1 MDASVIEFIQTVGFP
16 IAACVVLYYSNE
28 KNNERHREEV
38 NELSKAIDNNT
49 IVMTQILE
57 RMKKNE

>member
-1 MDASVIEFIQTVGFP
+1 MDTSVIDFIQTVGFP

-49 IVMTQILE
+49 LVMTQLLE
-57 RMKKNE
+57 RLKG